1 MKLDENELKKVPF
14 KKWERMLKEIY
25 NIELLDIRGFLI
37 GSDDEMKNEADN
49 GFLELSCFCE
59 RINQASVDISEE
71 MYRIYILDEG
81 KTVKKKV
88 TITLETEVSVSDS
101 LSNESVL
108 KVAFPEIVL
117 DREMKGKVI
126 GHNII

>member
-14 KKWERMLKEIY
+14 EKWERMLKESY
-25 NIELLDIRGFLI
+25 NIELLDIRGFLV

-59 RINQASVDISEE
+59 RINQTMVDISEE

-117 DREMKGKVI
+117 DREMKGKVT